1 MTKEEAQISIRLEK
15 IRQRRENKRRRRKRN
30 KIIAA
35 LTSAAVCVT
44 VSGLVYSSYLKEI
57 NITEIDEF
65 SGTYETKTIK
75 TRAESVTKVL
85 EKSGVTIADTDRL
98 NGPIDASLNDN
109 ENIIITRGKNV
120 TIKANGAE
128 KTVTVTKAD
137 PKDALIEAGYVPDE
151 LDQISADDN
160 SIELTF
166 VDEDEET
173 INEPIAHET
182 EYVDDPDME
191 IGLEEVR
198 TEGYDGNIEKKYKI
212 MYQNDA
218 EVSRELVSE
227 NVTLE
232 PENTVIARG
241 TKPTPAPTVAPK
253 STPAPSTGASYAG
266 NTFSESNGTI
276 DGHSYSRKITMT
288 ATAYSTSPSENGGHT
303 SSALGT
309 PLRRGIVAVDP
320 KIIPL
325 GSTVYVTSTDGSWNY
340 GVASA
345 EDTGGAIKGNRIDLC
360 YDSTSTSHSFGK
372 QSCIV
377 YVLD

>member
-1 MTKEEAQISIRLEK
+1 
-15 IRQRRENKRRRRKRN
+15 
-30 KIIAA
+30 
-35 LTSAAVCVT
+35 
-44 VSGLVYSSYLKEI
+44 
-57 NITEIDEF
+57 
-65 SGTYETKTIK
+65 
-75 TRAESVTKVL
+75 
-85 EKSGVTIADTDRL
+85 
-98 NGPIDASLNDN
+98 
-109 ENIIITRGKNV
+109 
-120 TIKANGAE
+120 
-128 KTVTVTKAD
+128 
-137 PKDALIEAGYVPDE
+137 
-151 LDQISADDN
+151 
-160 SIELTF
+160 
-166 VDEDEET
+166 
-173 INEPIAHET
+173 
-182 EYVDDPDME
+182 ME